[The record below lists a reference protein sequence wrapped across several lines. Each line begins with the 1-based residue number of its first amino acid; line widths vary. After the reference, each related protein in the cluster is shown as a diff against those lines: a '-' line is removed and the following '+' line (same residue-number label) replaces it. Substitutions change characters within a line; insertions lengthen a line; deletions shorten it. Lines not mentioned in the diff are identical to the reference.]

1 MDTAFASDHKW
12 DRNAFLGLV
21 ILAWVGILSGF
32 GPEIQQHVA
41 KKGFSYPLIVH
52 VHAFLFVGWMI
63 LFTTQVLL
71 IRTRRYDAHRKLGFV
86 MAGWAVAMTV
96 VGPAT
101 AWYMDRL
108 EFGTPDGDPAFQ
120 AIQYG
125 DLFVF
130 APLTAA
136 AILYRRWPSAH
147 KRLMLLGTLHISTAG
162 FARVLAG
169 PVIHLLGFHFPA
181 TMVALYSGADLLI
194 LGLGAYDLVTRK
206 RLHPAYISGVSWVLT
221 VQTLAAWLWTAPAWK
236 PIATHL
242 LGH

>member
-1 MDTAFASDHKW
+1 MDTAFASDHRW

-41 KKGFSYPLIVH
+41 KQGLTYPLIVH
-52 VHAFLFVGWMI
+52 IHAFLFVGWMI

-71 IRTRRYDAHRKLGFV
+71 IRFHRFPAHRKLGFV
-86 MAGWAVAMTV
+86 MAGWAVAMTI
-96 VGPAT
+96 VGPTT

-125 DLFVF
+125 DLFIF
-130 APLTAA
+130 APLTTA
-136 AILYRRWPSAH
+136 AILCRRWPSGH
-147 KRLMLLGTLHISTAG
+147 RRLMLLGTLHLSTAG
-162 FARVLAG
+162 FARALAG
-169 PVIHLLGFHFPA
+169 PLIHLLGFHFPA
-181 TMVALYSGADLLI
+181 TTVALYVGPDMLI
-194 LGLGAYDLVTRK
+194 LGLGVYDLVTRK
-206 RLHPAYISGVSWVLT
+206 RLHPAYVAGVIWVLA
-221 VQTLAAWLWTAPAWK
+221 VQILASWLWTSPDWK